1 MRTRH
6 GMQSLFVW
14 LAAGCVLACAGCGAA
29 GRDAKPTANKSAAD
43 STTRVADAKTVE
55 LPAAAQAIR
64 LGIHVGDRFPLV
76 KRLDQ
81 FLKQV
86 TPNGNVL
93 THHSSLE
100 MSLSVTVEELVDRGP
115 QRGQLRL
122 GAKFHRVKFSQ
133 NVPGAET
140 QYDSNNPPATV
151 PLEIQG
157 YHGLKDNGF
166 SFWIGADHQI
176 LEIVDFEKFID
187 RCVENVPAEKRVFVR
202 STLAR
207 NAGADGIANFID
219 DSIGLLPNRAVALGD
234 SWTRA
239 RQIVQPVPM
248 HITTRYTLTELTN
261 DEAQVNILGTIT
273 PSTTYGPDDQQSRGV
288 EVQVKKGHSIGS
300 CTINRRTGLP
310 IDSRVDQEL
319 SMRVKLANG
328 AEFDQSKTTVTT
340 IRIYPASKIERTAA
354 NGNGKRQ
361 EN

>member
-1 MRTRH
+1 MY
-6 GMQSLFVW
+6 SLLGW
-14 LAAGCVLACAGCGAA
+14 LAAGWMLACAGCGDG
-29 GRDAKPTANKSAAD
+29 GRDVEPTANKNAAD
-43 STTRVADAKTVE
+43 SAMRATDAKTVE
-55 LPAAAQAIR
+55 SPTVPQAIR

-100 MSLSVTVEELVDRGP
+100 MSLSMTVEELIERGP
-115 QRGQLRL
+115 RNGQLRL
-122 GAKFHRVKFSQ
+122 GARFHHVKFSQ
-133 NVPGAET
+133 NVPGVET
-140 QYDSNNPPATV
+140 HYDSDNPPATV
-151 PLEIQG
+151 PLEIMG

-176 LEIVDFEKFID
+176 LEIVDFDKFID
-187 RCVENVPAEKRVFVR
+187 RCVVNVPADKRVFVR
-202 STLAR
+202 SSLAR
-207 NAGADGIANFID
+207 SAGADGIANFID

-234 SWTRA
+234 SWTRS

-248 HITTRYTLTELTN
+248 HISTRYTLTELTS

-319 SMRVKLANG
+319 SMRVKLANKV
-328 AEFDQSKTTVTT
+328 EFDQFKTTVTT
-340 IRIYPASKIERTAA
+340 IRIYPASKIERAAA
-354 NGNGKRQ
+354 NGKRKA
-361 EN
+361 N